1 MECFVEV
8 VMIRFFKFGLIF
20 LLVFFIFSSIAFVC
34 ADENMTNSISSSD
47 LDGVNILNE
56 DVLKVDDCQDEISL
70 EDKSDSVIVSD
81 NCTFYKNGNYTY
93 DVSLKDDLGNPIAN
107 ASLIFEI
114 NNNTYNHTT
123 NSNGLASFLNI
134 PNLDVGEY
142 IIKTKF
148 LGNELYNPANTT
160 NHIIIKSTIISD
172 DFTKVYTSDSSFKAY
187 FLDYDGAL
195 LNNTCVGFQIRN
207 TTYNRTTNNYGLA
220 KQAIGLTPGNYTV
233 TIINYYTNERITNKI
248 EVIPQIVENSD
259 LTKYY
264 RSNKDFVV
272 RIIDDYGYPVE
283 EGKSVSFTVNGA
295 TYTRTTDRNGYA
307 KMQINLYPGQYTIT
321 THYNATTVTNNILVL
336 STVLT
341 SNLDMKAKDGSQFE
355 ALILDGDGNP
365 YPNQQVS
372 FTINNVVYNRT
383 TNQYGIA
390 ALTINLNSG
399 SYLIK
404 TTYNT
409 YYRNNYIHTTLTSSK
424 IKVNTVLNILDLQRN
439 VNQTGTINVKLT
451 DNSANVLVKKSILFT
466 INGMRYTR
474 LTNTQG
480 KVKLNYRL
488 PEGQHN
494 FTVSFSG
501 DQDYKTKSTN
511 DHVNVA
517 KLNTTLQL
525 SGSWTL
531 SEKELIEFHLN
542 DSKGNAITNEEVTFT
557 INNTTYT
564 NTTDNNGYAK
574 LIIDLDPGNYTA
586 NINYNGS
593 PYYYESSNTTT
604 FTVSEN
610 SIFSY
615 SIIIPNYINMTN
627 DWTVYPRSFNL
638 DYISQTGVNG
648 KVKMPIAR
656 EIGIIAAEDE
666 YHYLV
671 GAVPYGEEYFISYGE
686 SRSINSTDFNIY
698 IESNTDY
705 TNITYYGYF
714 KKGVNNFNAVYMQ
727 PFFGIGQ
734 GYEELLILDNGKE
747 TASIAF
753 TDPLF
758 HDETGIRC
766 AFIENEPLIYH
777 TDLLDCR
784 YDIYSNYNTLR
795 FSETNEAVI
804 YTNDLLN
811 ITNNPSYEKIT
822 THFRYNNIFIEKNEY
837 VSFGNLLNTFAGIEV
852 VQSYTLSDVII
863 TDSIMDYYLNQT
875 SQYRMAPLNA
885 LYSNFLIGLSTIWKY
900 DNITLGLTDMLN
912 LTANREYTALC
923 MAGVEFG
930 GKSYVH
936 APDPL
941 MGINI
946 TGENNTNVLLCRAF
960 TSLLLSEIESQMLSL
975 TGIESISSMDY
986 LFTEIINGQNYTVNI
1001 TNNTLTIKLA
1011 NDNTT
1016 LWLLDMENGTVY
1028 SLFINNNFTYKG
1040 ATSQNNEYCCPNN
1053 FLTQIVGEL
1062 TVQVHYNLPK
1072 QNYANNSNTIPPEIL
1087 KGLAFVGASATA
1099 GMAAV
1104 LLKSLPY
1111 VIELGLWPALG
1122 VGIVIAGCL
1131 FISFCLNWYYNGGD
1145 YRDALGSTLQGFA
1158 LGLA

>member
-1 MECFVEV
+1 
-8 VMIRFFKFGLIF
+8 
-20 LLVFFIFSSIAFVC
+20 
-34 ADENMTNSISSSD
+34 MTNSISSSD
-47 LDGVNILNE
+47 LDSANILNE
-56 DVLKVDDCQDEISL
+56 DVLKVDDCPEEISL

-107 ASLIFEI
+107 APLIFEI

-123 NSNGLASFLNI
+123 NSNGSASFLNI

-187 FLDYDGAL
+187 FLDYDGTL
-195 LNNTCVGFQIRN
+195 LNNTRVGFQIKN

-259 LTKYY
+259 LTKYF
-264 RSNKDFVV
+264 RSDKDFIV
-272 RIIDDYGYPVE
+272 RIIDNAGYPVGA
-283 EGKSVSFTVNGA
+283 GKTVSFTVNGA
-295 TYTRTTDRNGYA
+295 TYNRTTDSSGYA

-321 THYNATTVTNNILVL
+321 THYNATTVTNNLIVL
-336 STVLT
+336 STILT

-355 ALILDGDGNP
+355 ALILDGNGRP
-365 YPNQQVS
+365 YPNQHVT

-409 YYRNNYIHTTLTSSK
+409 YYRNNYIHTTLTTSK
-424 IKVNTVLNILDLQRN
+424 TKKNTVITILNLQRE
-439 VNQTGTINVKLT
+439 VNQTGTIQVKLT
-451 DNSANVLVKKSILFT
+451 DNNANILTKKSILFT
-466 INGMRYTR
+466 INGVKYNR
-474 LTNTQG
+474 LTGTQG
-480 KVKLNYRL
+480 EAKLNYRL
-488 PEGQHN
+488 AEGRHN

-501 DQDYKTKSTN
+501 DQDYKTKSTT
-511 DHVNVA
+511 DYVNVA
-517 KLNTTLQL
+517 KLNTTLHL

-531 SEKELIEFHLN
+531 SEKELIEFHLK
-542 DSKGNAITNEEVTFT
+542 DSKGNIITNEEVTFT
-557 INNTTYT
+557 INNTNYT

-574 LIIDLDPGNYTA
+574 LIIDLNPGNYTA
-586 NINYNGS
+586 SINYNGS
-593 PYYYESSNTTT
+593 PYYHPSSNTTT

-610 SIFSY
+610 TIFSY
-615 SIIIPNYINMTN
+615 SLIIPNYINMTN
-627 DWTVYPRSFNL
+627 DWTIYPREFNL
-638 DYISQTGVNG
+638 NYISQTGVNG

-656 EIGIIAAEDE
+656 EIMIITPTDN
-666 YHYLV
+666 YTYFV
-671 GAVPYGEEYFISYGE
+671 GAVPYGEEYLISYNE
-686 SRSINSTDFNIY
+686 SRHVNSTDFNIH
-698 IESNTDY
+698 IKSDANY

-714 KKGVNNFNAVYMQ
+714 KKGVNNFNIVYQQ
-727 PFFGIGQ
+727 PFFGIGR
-734 GYEELLILDNGKE
+734 GYEEVLIMDNGKV
-747 TASIAF
+747 SGIAF
-753 TDPLF
+753 SEPIF

-766 AFIENEPLIYH
+766 AFIENESLIYH

-784 YDIYSNYNTLR
+784 YDTYSNYNTLR
-795 FSETNEAVI
+795 FSQTNETVI
-804 YTNDLLN
+804 YSEDLLS
-811 ITNNPSYEKIT
+811 IENNPSYEKIAT
-822 THFRYNNIFIEKNEY
+822 NFRYNDISIDKNEF

-852 VQSYTLSDVII
+852 VQSYTLSDVIV
-863 TDSIMDYYLNQT
+863 TDSILDYYLNPNGIYYFDP
-875 SQYRMAPLNA
+875 SINS

-900 DNITLGLTDMLN
+900 DEFTLGLTDLLN
-912 LTANREYTALC
+912 LTANRENTALC

-946 TGENNTNVLLCRAF
+946 TGENNTNIKLCKAF
-960 TSLLLSEIESQMLSL
+960 TSLLLSEIESQVLYL

-1040 ATSQNNEYCCPNN
+1040 ATSQNSEYCCPND
-1053 FLTQIVGEL
+1053 FLTSITNALSGTL
-1062 TVQVHYNLPK
+1062 YKNNSDTTNPK
-1072 QNYANNSNTIPPEIL
+1072 SYANNGLSDTDKKIL
-1087 KGLAFVGASATA
+1087 LQIGASA
-1099 GMAAV
+1099 AAT
-1104 LLKSLPY
+1104 LSAAFIMISLPY
-1111 VIELGLWPALG
+1111 IGIIPFFPVLGIFIG
-1122 VGIVIAGCL
+1122 AGCL
-1131 FISFCLNWYYNGGD
+1131 LFGVSLLLNYYENGENGGK
-1145 YRDALGSTLQGFA
+1145 ALVSTSFDFFMTCVS
-1158 LGLA
+1158 

>member
-34 ADENMTNSISSSD
+34 DDENMTNSISSSD
-47 LDGVNILNE
+47 LDSANILNE

-114 NNNTYNHTT
+114 NNNTYNHST
-123 NSNGLASFLNI
+123 NSNGSASFLNI

-187 FLDYDGAL
+187 FLDYDGTL
-195 LNNTCVGFQIRN
+195 LNNTRVGFQIRN

-383 TNQYGIA
+383 TNKYGIA

-404 TTYNT
+404 TTYHT
-409 YYRNNYIHTTLTSSK
+409 YYRNNYIHTTLPNSRT
-424 IKVNTVLNILDLQRN
+424 KVNTVLTILDLQRN

-466 INGMRYTR
+466 INGVRYTR
-474 LTNTQG
+474 LTNSLG

-501 DQDYKTKSTN
+501 DQDYKTK
-511 DHVNVA
+511 
-517 KLNTTLQL
+517 
-525 SGSWTL
+525 
-531 SEKELIEFHLN
+531 
-542 DSKGNAITNEEVTFT
+542 
-557 INNTTYT
+557 
-564 NTTDNNGYAK
+564 
-574 LIIDLDPGNYTA
+574 
-586 NINYNGS
+586 
-593 PYYYESSNTTT
+593 
-604 FTVSEN
+604 TVRDRKS
-610 SIFSY
+610 
-615 SIIIPNYINMTN
+615 
-627 DWTVYPRSFNL
+627 
-638 DYISQTGVNG
+638 
-648 KVKMPIAR
+648 
-656 EIGIIAAEDE
+656 
-666 YHYLV
+666 
-671 GAVPYGEEYFISYGE
+671 
-686 SRSINSTDFNIY
+686 
-698 IESNTDY
+698 
-705 TNITYYGYF
+705 
-714 KKGVNNFNAVYMQ
+714 
-727 PFFGIGQ
+727 
-734 GYEELLILDNGKE
+734 
-747 TASIAF
+747 
-753 TDPLF
+753 
-758 HDETGIRC
+758 
-766 AFIENEPLIYH
+766 
-777 TDLLDCR
+777 
-784 YDIYSNYNTLR
+784 
-795 FSETNEAVI
+795 
-804 YTNDLLN
+804 
-811 ITNNPSYEKIT
+811 
-822 THFRYNNIFIEKNEY
+822 
-837 VSFGNLLNTFAGIEV
+837 V
-852 VQSYTLSDVII
+852 V
-863 TDSIMDYYLNQT
+863 
-875 SQYRMAPLNA
+875 
-885 LYSNFLIGLSTIWKY
+885 
-900 DNITLGLTDMLN
+900 
-912 LTANREYTALC
+912 
-923 MAGVEFG
+923 
-930 GKSYVH
+930 
-936 APDPL
+936 
-941 MGINI
+941 
-946 TGENNTNVLLCRAF
+946 
-960 TSLLLSEIESQMLSL
+960 
-975 TGIESISSMDY
+975 
-986 LFTEIINGQNYTVNI
+986 
-1001 TNNTLTIKLA
+1001 
-1011 NDNTT
+1011 
-1016 LWLLDMENGTVY
+1016 
-1028 SLFINNNFTYKG
+1028 
-1040 ATSQNNEYCCPNN
+1040 
-1053 FLTQIVGEL
+1053 
-1062 TVQVHYNLPK
+1062 
-1072 QNYANNSNTIPPEIL
+1072 
-1087 KGLAFVGASATA
+1087 
-1099 GMAAV
+1099 
-1104 LLKSLPY
+1104 
-1111 VIELGLWPALG
+1111 
-1122 VGIVIAGCL
+1122 
-1131 FISFCLNWYYNGGD
+1131 
-1145 YRDALGSTLQGFA
+1145 
-1158 LGLA
+1158 